1 MLIVRGCFRSYCG
14 RKVVVAADLELEDD
28 PQCHV
33 YALQFVRR
41 EVSGALAEAFGV
53 DGRGLL
59 SQHPGRSAGDH
70 DLRTEAR
77 RPSRGRRGA
86 TSQVDSGNESD
97 WDDDREAGPS
107 LFVATAAAR

>member
-28 PQCHV
+28 PQCRV
-33 YALQFVRR
+33 YALQLVRR

-70 DLRTEAR
+70 DLRRKLA
-77 RPSRGRRGA
+77 GRANVDVGA